1 MSHATKELMK
11 SKSEKCAYIILKC
24 ACSEIIPCC
33 RISLEETCAIQNKT
47 FVIHVATS
55 NMTDKIHEIFIAK
68 KYNLCEKIKV
78 HF

>member
-33 RISLEETCAIQNKT
+33 RISLEETCAIQNKKT

-55 NMTDKIHEIFIAK
+55 NMTDKIHETFIAK
-68 KYNLCEKIKV
+68 KLTYAKK
-78 HF
+78 